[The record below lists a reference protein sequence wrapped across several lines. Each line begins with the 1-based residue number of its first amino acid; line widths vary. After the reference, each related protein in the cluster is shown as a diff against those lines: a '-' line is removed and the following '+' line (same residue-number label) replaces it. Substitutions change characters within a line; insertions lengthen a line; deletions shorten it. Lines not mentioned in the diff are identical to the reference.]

1 MKFIINANDM
11 SREQEIALEQFL
23 EKDDYEWECEFEP
36 GEE

>member
-1 MKFIINANDM
+1 MKFIINANVM
-11 SREQEIALEQFL
+11 SREQEQALEQFL